1 MAASMETCRLSR
13 NFPVIRRGKVVD
25 ATHVAVFAVRAQ
37 VWFEPKVDPSVTFDA
52 MRAFF
57 DGFGTMLET

>member
-1 MAASMETCRLSR
+1 M
-13 NFPVIRRGKVVD
+13 IRRGKVVD